1 MVLKDFYQR
10 VEIQVQMAN
19 ESSKVE
25 TIKESK
31 SKWNKL
37 LLTIAFG

>member
-25 TIKESK
+25 TIKELK
-31 SKWNKL
+31 SK
-37 LLTIAFG
+37 